1 MAIGGKGMIVPTEN
15 IDALISVII
24 PAIEY
29 LKEEETL
36 AGYSLITNP
45 MKRF

>member
-1 MAIGGKGMIVPTEN
+1 MAIGGKGMIVPTKN
-15 IDALISVII
+15 INALKSVII

-29 LKEEETL
+29 LKEDGAL

-45 MKRF
+45 